1 MIPLPY
7 FHYLSK
13 PMQEEQLSRYAYQET
28 LDTEY
33 ILNRELEERGS
44 IYGVGDNSECN
55 QYI

>member
-1 MIPLPY
+1 
-7 FHYLSK
+7 
-13 PMQEEQLSRYAYQET
+13 MQEEQLSRYAYQET

-55 QYI
+55 QYLLRI